1 MSEAAGPDDGA
12 APGRDEDTA
21 RPGYTS
27 GDGELSAAAFE
38 RLAPE
43 LRRLAAAV
51 APPGLDSDD
60 LLQEATARVLAR
72 IRRSG
77 PVDDPGSYLARTVIN
92 LARSRRRGWARRAAA
107 SRAVP
112 RLTSATIPEPDEI
125 SELLDQLQPRQRA
138 CLWLRFVEDR
148 SVSQTA
154 QLLGCSEGTVKSQT
168 SKALRTLRTSAGR
181 PSPDPPPAPPDARP
195 PARPVGV
202 PLRSPEPVRSQ
213 PKAGTP

>member
-1 MSEAAGPDDGA
+1 MSEAADPDDGA
-12 APGRDEDTA
+12 APGRVDDRAGDLA
-21 RPGYTS
+21 RPGYAAR
-27 GDGELSAAAFE
+27 DGELSAATFE
-38 RLAPE
+38 RLAPD

-51 APPGLDSDD
+51 APPGLDPDD

-77 PVDDPGSYLARTVIN
+77 PVDDPGTYLARTVIN
-92 LARSRRRGWARRAAA
+92 LARSKRRGWARRAAA
-107 SRAVP
+107 ARAAP
-112 RLTSATIPEPDEI
+112 RLTTATNPEPDEI

-148 SVSQTA
+148 SVTQTA

-168 SKALRTLRTSAGR
+168 SKALRTLRRSQGPPT
-181 PSPDPPPAPPDARP
+181 PDPPTRGRIAVPPPRP
-195 PARPVGV
+195 D
-202 PLRSPEPVRSQ
+202 PVRSQ